1 MIVNKQLA
9 SSEFKETDLWETP
22 DYIFDALNDKFYF
35 TLDPCATK
43 ENAKCKYFFTEKENG
58 LKQSWNGAIIF
69 CNPPY
74 SRGNIDLWV
83 KKCFDN
89 RRHQTVVA
97 LLPVST
103 SADWF
108 QKYCIGQT
116 LLFVDKRIRFIGAKY
131 TAPFSSVIVHFN
143 DENKVGSFKQSNRIT
158 GSKSE

>member
-1 MIVNKQLA
+1 MIRTSQQIHAADHELK
-9 SSEFKETDLWETP
+9 DLWGTP
-22 DYIFDALNDKFYF
+22 DHIYNPLNEKFHF

-43 ENAKCKYFFTEKENG
+43 ETAKCKFFYTPEDDG

-89 RRHQTVVA
+89 RKHQTVVA

-108 QKYCIGQT
+108 QNYILGHT
-116 LLFVDKRIRFIGAKY
+116 IYWVDKRIQFVGATTK
-131 TAPFSSVIVHFN
+131 APFSSMIVHFN
-143 DENKVGSFKQSNRIT
+143 GINKNLTLKQ
-158 GSKSE
+158 